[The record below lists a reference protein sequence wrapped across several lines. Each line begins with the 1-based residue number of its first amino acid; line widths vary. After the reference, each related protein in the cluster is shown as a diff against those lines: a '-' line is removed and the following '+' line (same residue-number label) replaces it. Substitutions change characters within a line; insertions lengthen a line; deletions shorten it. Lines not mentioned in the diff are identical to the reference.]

1 MTRLIALM
9 AIVFIAF
16 GCKNRPKTQ
25 DAEQLRSDTLKSIT
39 AQVDEPKQM
48 VDTTTTATPVT
59 DNETV
64 EVEPNY
70 WDAINFEKYAVEEEK
85 NFTKAPLN
93 WQDYPEAKDFKTR
106 ITEAYDRD
114 EVDFAGH
121 YILATFGCGASCIM
135 GFMMDVQDGK
145 IYDLPLGEENSCLF
159 AEDRVVCKSTSRL
172 FVAGICK
179 EKMDDEAVYYKS
191 YLWDEEEKE
200 FKTIDAKEF
209 LKKQ

>member
-70 WDAINFEKYAVEEEK
+70 WDAINFEKYAVETEK
-85 NFTKAPLN
+85 NFTKARLN
-93 WQDYPEAKDFKTR
+93 WQD
-106 ITEAYDRD
+106 
-114 EVDFAGH
+114 
-121 YILATFGCGASCIM
+121 
-135 GFMMDVQDGK
+135 
-145 IYDLPLGEENSCLF
+145 
-159 AEDRVVCKSTSRL
+159 
-172 FVAGICK
+172 
-179 EKMDDEAVYYKS
+179 
-191 YLWDEEEKE
+191 
-200 FKTIDAKEF
+200 
-209 LKKQ
+209 